1 MPSPA
6 CPKCHAVHSRRIRQ
20 EGFLQQAILRRLGYF
35 PWECRFCKVTFVV
48 KNRGESR
55 RGTGNEVEDAAIPVR

>member
-6 CPKCHAVHSRRIRQ
+6 CPKCHAVHSRRVRQ
-20 EGFLQQAILRRLGYF
+20 DGLLQRTVLRRLGYY
-35 PWECRFCKVTFVV
+35 PWECRFCKTTFAV

-55 RGTGNEVEDAAIPVR
+55 RGKAEEFPDNATTS